1 MANVLF
7 FLSGISSLIYQIC
20 WIRQSSVIFGSSIA
34 AISTVTAVFF
44 GAMAFGNW
52 LIVKKERKF
61 DAKLYAKLE
70 FSAGIFGALS
80 VAFFALAG
88 KVYVPSGAF
97 GVFAQVLIILV
108 CIGSSAVFMGMNFP
122 VMVGLAKENLVQK
135 RISGVYAINSVGA
148 VCGAALTGFV
158 LLQNIGIRNSIFI
171 ASGINILVGF
181 LSLFYFKKASGNVV
195 SDEKIALIPIIL
207 FAFVGFNGMLAEL
220 VASRFLALIITNTV
234 FVYTLTI
241 SGVIFG
247 LALGAGVFGA
257 VSGKISQKINWFGV
271 ISFVW
276 GTVLTA
282 VLLLNP
288 VGFWMSIAKNQ
299 SIPSI
304 LAITALIS
312 FLPSLFSGMMFPAA
326 VQIVNKSAEKTA
338 GILSAAN
345 TVGSILGA
353 FLCGFLFL
361 PVLGIANTVI
371 LALIVSLVT
380 GSVAI
385 IKYSQKKSAI
395 AVIFLPL
402 AVLFF
407 ARENYD
413 GFIKNYLSY
422 NKKQTLVNFKEGRE
436 AVVSITSGNGVKTM
450 EIDRLWQGENRK
462 TRQIMAA
469 HIPSIISKND
479 PKNVLLIGFGTG
491 LTAGRF
497 LYYEID
503 SLFCADIEKSVFY
516 FAESEFNAD
525 FLRKPNVKP
534 IIEDGRRT
542 IRRND
547 RKYDIISI
555 EIGQVFRPYCAGFY
569 TADFYKN
576 AKKRLSENGIITQ
589 FVPIASFDFETF
601 KSVIKTFVSVFENAQ
616 LWFNGSEFLL
626 IGTNGEF
633 GNLSSERAQKIFLQN
648 PKIVD
653 DLRWSYW
660 GGPLYMLSD
669 KRILAAG
676 FLCDRNDLKRMS
688 QDGEIFTDDLLKFEY
703 HVAQHRQNKPFIDEL
718 KVYLSPIGSAIIPE
732 IREQKDIDGINAI
745 RDINLGDIISSE
757 LYFAY
762 VNQKQSVPGLLEE
775 ALKYNSLNLPAL
787 IEIANIY
794 YEKKEY
800 LKSAQCFDRA
810 LKLDPQNSYLHRQYA
825 LVSIKLD
832 YESLAIDHLLTSIDI
847 NQSDYISHTVLA
859 GLMLERSRYD
869 LAQKHVAYALKYN
882 PNYAQALKIQQYLQS
897 EYFDGEPK

>member
-34 AISTVTAVFF
+34 ALSAVTAVFF
-44 GAMAFGNW
+44 GAMALGNW
-52 LIVKKERKF
+52 LIVKKKRKF
-61 DAKLYAKLE
+61 DANLYAKLE
-70 FSAGIFGALS
+70 FTAGIFGALS

-88 KVYVPSGAF
+88 KVYVPYGAL
-97 GVFAQVLIILV
+97 GVFLQILIIAF
-108 CIGSSAVFMGMNFP
+108 CIGVSAVFMGMNFP
-122 VMVGLAKENLVQK
+122 VMVGLAKENSAQK
-135 RISGVYAINSVGA
+135 RISGVYAVNSMGA
-148 VCGAALTGFV
+148 VCGAVLTGFFF
-158 LLQNIGIRNSIFI
+158 LQNIGIRNSIFI
-171 ASGINILVGF
+171 ASGINIIVGF
-181 LSLFYFKKASGNVV
+181 LSLFYFKKAAGNIVG
-195 SDEKIALIPIIL
+195 DEEIAFVPIIL
-207 FAFVGFNGMLAEL
+207 FAFAGFNGMLAEL

-241 SGVIFG
+241 SCVIFG
-247 LALGAGVFGA
+247 LALGAGIFGA
-257 VSGKISQKINWFGV
+257 VSDKISQKINWFGV

-282 VLLLNP
+282 VLFLNP
-288 VGFWMSIAKNQ
+288 VGFWMSIAKDQ

-338 GILSAAN
+338 GILSSAN

-361 PVLGIANTVI
+361 PVLGMANTVI
-371 LALIVSLVT
+371 LALVVSLAA

-385 IKYSQKKSAI
+385 IKYSQKKAVL

-402 AVLFF
+402 VVLFF
-407 ARENYD
+407 AIENYD

-422 NKKQTLVNFKEGRE
+422 NKKQTLVNFREGRE
-436 AVVSITSGNGVKTM
+436 AVVSTTSGNGIKTM

-469 HIPSIISKND
+469 HIPSIISKDD
-479 PKNVLLIGFGTG
+479 PKKVLLIGFGTG
-491 LTAGRF
+491 LTASRF

-503 SLFCADIEKSVFY
+503 SLFCADIEKSVFD
-516 FAESEFNAD
+516 FARSEFNAD

-555 EIGQVFRPYCAGFY
+555 EIGQIFRPYCAGFY
-569 TADFYKN
+569 TVDFYKN
-576 AKKRLSENGIITQ
+576 AKKNLSENGIITQ
-589 FVPIASFDFETF
+589 FAPIASFDFDTF
-601 KSVIKTFVSVFENAQ
+601 KSVVKTFVSVFENSQ

-633 GNLSSERAQKIFLQN
+633 SDLSGERAQKIFLQN
-648 PKIVD
+648 QKVAE

-660 GGPLYMLSD
+660 GGSLYMLSD
-669 KRILAAG
+669 RRIFAAG
-676 FLCDRNDLKRMS
+676 FLCGKDDLKRMS
-688 QDGEIFTDDLLKFEY
+688 QDGEIFTDDLLKLEY
-703 HVAQHRQNKPFIDEL
+703 YSAKHRRNKPFIDDL
-718 KVYLSPIGSAIIPE
+718 KAYLSPIGSTIIPE
-732 IREQKDIDGINAI
+732 ISEQKDIDGINAI
-745 RDINLGDIISSE
+745 RNINLGDIISSE

-762 VNQKQSVPGLLEE
+762 INQKQPVPGLLEE

-787 IEIANIY
+787 TEIANIY

-832 YESLAIDHLLTSIDI
+832 YQNLAIDHLLTSIDI
-847 NQSDYISHTVLA
+847 NPSDYISHTILA
-859 GLMLERSRYD
+859 GLMLEKSRYD
-869 LAQKHVAYALKYN
+869 LAAKHVDYALKYN
-882 PNYAQALKIQQYLQS
+882 PNYAQALKIQQYLQN
-897 EYFDGEPK
+897 EYFNGENK